1 MMAPQVLRTK
11 LTATTPALYG
21 ALQHRDIHYCSGSNL
36 NYEVKIFK
44 NLEIYS
50 LQYGNAF
57 PIVASGLFNFEAASE
72 CRIPMPMPLWS
83 RGCGSTPQR

>member
-11 LTATTPALYG
+11 LRAATATTPALYG

-50 LQYGNAF
+50 LQYG
-57 PIVASGLFNFEAASE
+57 
-72 CRIPMPMPLWS
+72 MPFQSSL
-83 RGCGSTPQR
+83 